1 MSVIMTP
8 SSELNEFLGMND
20 DDRELRVKRYC
31 YDKGKGAKFDLESS
45 MTEIFY
51 IPYTHDGFIIIEE
64 ELKKTL
70 DDFSRK
76 GIIRRSEGDL
86 YECS

>member
-20 DDRELRVKRYC
+20 DDREYRVKRYC
-31 YDKGKGAKFDLESS
+31 YDKGKGASFDLKLS
-45 MTEIFY
+45 MTEIFSISY
-51 IPYTHDGFIIIEE
+51 NYVDFKIIEE
-64 ELKKTL
+64 ELRKTL

-76 GIIRRSEGDL
+76 GIIKRFKGDL
-86 YECS
+86 YECQ

>member
-20 DDRELRVKRYC
+20 DDREYRVKRYC
-31 YDKGKGAKFDLESS
+31 YDEGKGARFDLKSS
-45 MTEIFY
+45 MTEIFSISY
-51 IPYTHDGFIIIEE
+51 NYVDFKIIEE
-64 ELKKTL
+64 ELRKTL

-76 GIIRRSEGDL
+76 GIIKRFEGDL
-86 YECS
+86 YECQ

>member
-31 YDKGKGAKFDLESS
+31 YDKGKGASFDLKLS
-45 MTEIFY
+45 MTEIFSISY
-51 IPYTHDGFIIIEE
+51 NYVDFKIIEE
-64 ELKKTL
+64 ELRKTL

-76 GIIRRSEGDL
+76 GIIKRFEGDL
-86 YECS
+86 YECQ